1 MLPKV
6 AKSCKKMQ
14 TLKRVTDVRTDG
26 RTGGLLELLSQLK
39 TESTKHDSRLVD
51 ALAEKRKE
59 MLIKT
64 EKDVEVEIIK

>member
-1 MLPKV
+1 MPKV
-6 AKSCKKMQ
+6 VKRCK
-14 TLKRVTDVRTDG
+14 LCNVLRTYGRTYG